1 MKVHLYNFY
10 RGKLDE
16 YEGDLL
22 IQGKHKAIFRIIN
35 DDGKI
40 LSVRTCDP
48 TPGVVY
54 NHNVWFPEADK
65 IKAIDIFME
74 NENDKINKLEEALQR
89 RKATFTNLLKTKMKL
104 IEEGVSNE
112 THS

>member
-16 YEGDLL
+16 YEGDLQ
-22 IQGKHKAIFRIIN
+22 IRGKYKTIFRIID
-35 DDGKI
+35 DDGTI
-40 LSVRTCDP
+40 LRVLTCDP
-48 TPGVVY
+48 KPGVLY

-89 RKATFTNLLKTKMKL
+89 RKATFTNLLKMQL
-104 IEEGVSNE
+104 MEEGISK
-112 THS
+112 

>member
-1 MKVHLYNFY
+1 MKVYLYNFY
-10 RGKLDE
+10 RGKLYE
-16 YEGDLL
+16 YEGDL
-22 IQGKHKAIFRIIN
+22 QVRGKYKAIFRIIN

-40 LSVRTCDP
+40 LRVLTCDP
-48 TPGVVY
+48 KPGVLY

-74 NENDKINKLEEALQR
+74 NENDKINKLEEDLKR
-89 RKATFTNLLKTKMKL
+89 RKATFKDLLIMQL
-104 IEEGVSNE
+104 IEEGISNG

>member
-16 YEGDLL
+16 YEGDLQ
-22 IQGKHKAIFRIIN
+22 IRGKYKAIFRIIN

-40 LSVRTCDP
+40 LRVLTCDP
-48 TPGVVY
+48 KPGVLY

-65 IKAIDIFME
+65 IKAIDVFME

-89 RKATFTNLLKTKMKL
+89 RKAAFTDLLKMQL
-104 IEEGVSNE
+104 IEEGIHNDTRS
-112 THS
+112 

>member
-10 RGKLDE
+10 RGKLYE
-16 YEGDLL
+16 YDGDLQ
-22 IQGKHKAIFRIIN
+22 IRGKYKAIFRIIN

-40 LSVRTCDP
+40 LRVLTCDP
-48 TPGVVY
+48 KPGVLY

-74 NENDKINKLEEALQR
+74 DENDKINELEEDLKR
-89 RKATFTNLLKTKMKL
+89 RKATFKDLLKMRLTEK
-104 IEEGVSNE
+104 GVYNE
-112 THS
+112 

>member
-16 YEGDLL
+16 YEGDLQ
-22 IQGKHKAIFRIIN
+22 IRGKYKAIFRIIN

-40 LSVRTCDP
+40 LRVLTCNP
-48 TPGVVY
+48 KPGVLY

-74 NENDKINKLEEALQR
+74 NENDKINKLEEDLKK
-89 RKATFTNLLKTKMKL
+89 RKATFTNLLKMRL
-104 IEEGVSNE
+104 MEEGIHNE
-112 THS
+112 

>member
-16 YEGDLL
+16 YEGDLQ
-22 IQGKHKAIFRIIN
+22 IRGKYKAIFRIIN

-40 LSVRTCDP
+40 LRVLTCDP
-48 TPGVVY
+48 KPGVLY

-74 NENDKINKLEEALQR
+74 NENDKINKLEEDLKK
-89 RKATFTNLLKTKMKL
+89 RKATFTNLLKMRL
-104 IEEGVSNE
+104 MEEGIHNE
-112 THS
+112 

>member
-1 MKVHLYNFY
+1 MKVYLYNFY

-22 IQGKHKAIFRIIN
+22 IQGKYKAIFRIIN

-40 LSVRTCDP
+40 LHVRTCDP
-48 TPGVVY
+48 IPGVLY
-54 NHNVWFPEADK
+54 NHNVWLPEADK

-74 NENDKINKLEEALQR
+74 NENDKINKLEEALKE
-89 RKATFTNLLKTKMKL
+89 RKAAFTNLLEMKMKL
-104 IEEGVSNE
+104 IEEGVSK
-112 THS
+112 

>member
-16 YEGDLL
+16 YEGDLQ
-22 IQGKHKAIFRIIN
+22 IRGKYKAIFRIIN

-40 LSVRTCDP
+40 LRVLTCDP
-48 TPGVVY
+48 KPGVLY
-54 NHNVWFPEADK
+54 NHNVWFPEEDK

-74 NENDKINKLEEALQR
+74 NENDKINKLEEDLQR
-89 RKATFTNLLKTKMKL
+89 RKATFTNLLKMRL
-104 IEEGVSNE
+104 MEEGISK
-112 THS
+112 

>member
-10 RGKLDE
+10 RGKLYE
-16 YEGDLL
+16 YEGDL
-22 IQGKHKAIFRIIN
+22 QVRGKYKAIFRIIN

-40 LSVRTCDP
+40 LHVLTCDP
-48 TPGVVY
+48 KPGVLY

-74 NENDKINKLEEALQR
+74 DENDKINKLEEALQK
-89 RKATFTNLLKTKMKL
+89 RKATFKDLLKMRL
-104 IEEGVSNE
+104 IEEGISNE
-112 THS
+112 